1 MEIKKTLKTAGWVL
15 LGLFVLY
22 TFYFLWKQAQ
32 PVPDVYETVK
42 PEVRTLVRSTVAT
55 GNIDPR
61 RRVNIKP
68 QTTGI
73 ITELLVQPGD
83 MVRDGQVVARIKVIP
98 DMDKLDQVKS
108 HIESAKIELEKVERE
123 SERTRQLY
131 NKGVVS
137 REEYEAS
144 ESKLAVAR
152 ENLLSAES
160 QLEVVTTG
168 SSERSGNINTTVVKS
183 TMDGMVMSVP
193 VKEGASV
200 SGTSMFSDGT
210 TICSVA
216 DMEDVQ
222 FKGNIDETEVDLLRV
237 GMPLV
242 LIPGAMQ
249 NVRIPAVLE
258 YVAPEGVEQN
268 GAMQFEIKASTV
280 IPEGVT
286 LRSGYSVNA
295 EIVLEEVHDVLSV
308 DETCIEF
315 EKDKAYVW
323 CLTSDVKD
331 TKHQTWERIPVEV
344 GVSDGL
350 YIQILSGVDGN
361 CLLKGNKVN

>member
-1 MEIKKTLKTAGWVL
+1 MKKALKTTAWVL

-108 HIESAKIELEKVERE
+108 HIESAKIELDKVERE

-144 ESKLAVAR
+144 ESKLAVAK

-268 GAMQFEIKASTV
+268 GAMQFEIKASTE

-315 EKDKAYVW
+315 EKDKAYAW
-323 CLTSDVKD
+323 RLTSDVKD

-350 YIQILSGVDGN
+350 YIQILSGIDED

>member
-1 MEIKKTLKTAGWVL
+1 MKKTLKHIILVL
-15 LGLFVLY
+15 IGLFVIY
-22 TFYFLWKQAQ
+22 TLYFLWKQAQ
-32 PVPDVYETVK
+32 PIPEVYELVS
-42 PEVRTLVRSTVAT
+42 PEVRDLTRRTVAT
-55 GNIDPR
+55 GNIEPR

-83 MVRDGQVVARIKVIP
+83 MVRENQVVARIKVIP
-98 DMDKLDQVKS
+98 DMAKLDQVKS
-108 HIESAKIELEKVERE
+108 AIESATIELQEIERE
-123 SERTRQLY
+123 AQRTRQLY
-131 NKGVVS
+131 DKGVVS

-144 ESKLAVAR
+144 ESSLAVAR

-168 SSERSGNINTTVVKS
+168 SSARSGNINTTVVTS
-183 TMDGMVMSVP
+183 TMTGTVMSVP
-193 VKEGASV
+193 VKEGSSV

-216 DMEDVQ
+216 DMSDVQ
-222 FKGNIDETEVDLLRV
+222 FKGNIDETEVDFMRV
-237 GMPLV
+237 GMPMV

-258 YVAPEGVEQN
+258 YVAPEGTEQN
-268 GAMQFEIKASTV
+268 GAMQFEIKAKTD

-295 EIVLEEVHDVLSV
+295 EIVIEEVKSVLSV
-308 DETCIEF
+308 DETCVEF
-315 EKDKAYVW
+315 EKNKAYVW
-323 CLTSDVKD
+323 KLTSAPDD
-331 TKHQTWERIPVEV
+331 LAHQEWERTAVEV

-350 YIQILSGVDGN
+350 YIQILGGVSEGD
-361 CLLKGNKVN
+361 LLKGNKAD